1 MNNNRVKEI
10 VFAAL
15 LTAFAII
22 IPIQFGFLKIIIPP
36 FTATI
41 ASHVPM
47 FLAMLVSPMVAVI
60 VGIGS
65 GLGFLLSGMPMPVVF
80 RALTHIIVGL
90 IGAKIVL
97 KNKNFKKAII
107 ITGPIH
113 GILEALVV
121 IPFIGFDLY
130 KLLIVT
136 GVGTFIHHYIDG
148 AISYLLAE
156 AIAKSRRKDIYTAFN
171 DSKANHRSRGI
182 EGNKTS

>member
-1 MNNNRVKEI
+1 MNSNKKVRQM

-47 FLAMLVSPMVAVI
+47 FIAMLISPMVAVV

-65 GLGFLLSGMPMPVVF
+65 TLGFSLTGLPLPVVF
-80 RALTHIIVGL
+80 RASTHIVVGL
-90 IGAKIVL
+90 IGAIIVL
-97 KNKNFKKAII
+97 KNRNFKMAII

-113 GILEALVV
+113 GILEALVI
-121 IPFIGFDLY
+121 IPFVPVGDYKILIITCIGA
-130 KLLIVT
+130 IA
-136 GVGTFIHHYIDG
+136 HHYVDG
-148 AISYLLAE
+148 TIAYALAK
-156 AIAKSRRKDIYTAFN
+156 AIAKSRRKNIYTAFN
-171 DSKANHRSRGI
+171 DSKSA
-182 EGNKTS
+182 